1 MPSKRPRSSRRQPEG
16 RPRKATPVASH
27 PWRHSVRPFLL
38 LWALAGL
45 LYANSVPNQFVFDD
59 HVLVDFNADVNPA
72 VAGAIEH
79 RSIDYRPLR
88 ILSYV
93 LDREIGGHRPASYHI
108 GNIVYHALAGS
119 VALVTYGQLGLS
131 PATALLA
138 AALFVAHPAQT
149 ESVAYISGRR
159 DVLCGL
165 FTLLAF
171 SLYLRWRRERR
182 QWWNLTGSVV
192 SLVIAALTKEVA
204 FVFPFLVVA
213 YDVTVTLAQQR
224 ATTPGGSF
232 RSDAVAILRRQRA
245 AYVLLVLL
253 GLAGI
258 AYFAIGGLP
267 TRQPWWG
274 GTPVTNF
281 LNVALLWVHSGVLML
296 FPIRLLADYSYEAVP
311 LITTAA
317 SPLAWAAAAA
327 LLALLAVS
335 LWQLRRAPVAVFLL
349 WWVALALLPS
359 SHVIPHHDFWAEHYL
374 YLPLF
379 GFAGLLALLV
389 TRLARRL
396 GWTSNGFE
404 RIGLLL
410 VLLYGART
418 VIRNRDWRDDLTL
431 WRVTSAAAPRCARAH
446 ANHAGAL
453 LAQQDIAS
461 AEPEFEA
468 ALAIEP
474 NQLSALSGMVMID
487 HAKGNLAARDDLLRR
502 LERNPRTSYTNLL
515 SLAGWFLINKEYA
528 VAIDIAQQIVGRGQ
542 GDDRLWTVEGWA
554 RAGLGQLDQACPL
567 FEKALRRN
575 PSSGD
580 ALAGRNF
587 CRQHAGPGPDGQSG
601 EVTNR

>member
-1 MPSKRPRSSRRQPEG
+1 MPSKRPRSSRRRLEARRGKTAPPAA
-16 RPRKATPVASH
+16 R
-27 PWRHSVRPFLL
+27 PWRRSLRPFLL

-45 LYANSVPNQFVFDD
+45 SYANSVPNRFVFDD
-59 HVLVDFNADVNPA
+59 HILVDLNAEVNPA

-79 RSIDYRPLR
+79 RAIDYRPLR
-88 ILSYV
+88 ILSYA

-131 PATALLA
+131 PATALLG

-149 ESVAYISGRR
+149 ESVGYISGRR

-171 SLYLRWRRERR
+171 SLYLRWRRRR
-182 QWWNLTGSVV
+182 REWWSLAGSVV
-192 SLVIAALTKEVA
+192 SLVIAVLTKEVA
-204 FVFPFLVVA
+204 FAFPLLVVA
-213 YDVTVTLAQQR
+213 YDATVALAQQR
-224 ATTPGGSF
+224 TATPAGSL
-232 RSDAVAILRRQRA
+232 RSDAVAILRRQWA
-245 AYVLLVLL
+245 AYLLLLLL
-253 GLAGI
+253 GFAGI

-267 TRQPWWG
+267 TKQPWWG
-274 GTPVTNF
+274 GTPVTNY

-296 FPIRLLADYSYEAVP
+296 FPMHLLADYSYEAVP
-311 LITTAA
+311 VIATAA
-317 SPLAWAAAAA
+317 SPLAWAAVAA
-327 LLALLAVS
+327 LLALLALS
-335 LWQLRRAPVAVFLL
+335 LWQLRRAPRAVFLL
-349 WWVALALLPS
+349 WWVAVTLLPS

-379 GFAGLLALLV
+379 GFTGLLALLGA
-389 TRLARRL
+389 RLTRRL
-396 GWTSNGFE
+396 GWARQRFA

-431 WRVTSAAAPRCARAH
+431 WRATSAAAPRCARAR
-446 ANHAGAL
+446 ANYAGAL
-453 LAQQDIAS
+453 LAQQDIVS
-461 AEPEFEA
+461 AEPEFQA

-487 HAKGNLAARDDLLRR
+487 HAKGDLAGRDDLLRR
-502 LERNPRTSYTNLL
+502 LEQNPRTSYTNLL
-515 SLAGWFLINKEYA
+515 SLAGWFLINKQYA
-528 VAIDIAQQIVGRGQ
+528 VAIDIAQQIARRGKE
-542 GDDRLWTVEGWA
+542 DDRLWTVEGWA
-554 RAGLGQLDQACPL
+554 RARLGQLDQACPL

-580 ALAGRNF
+580 ALAGRSF
-587 CRQHAGPGPDGQSG
+587 CRQHAGRAPDGRSG
-601 EVTNR
+601 QITNP